1 MEIYF
6 LLILLGIIYIIAEIF
21 YIDEDTE
28 IKIRDAEYFEKFSQK
43 KIISRL
49 LNNNLIKNPV
59 LKNNKIL
66 IITYDNRNN
75 EKYIKMHNH
84 NIKKYCDKWGY
95 EYKFYNYCN
104 DNVYWCK
111 IYMVLN
117 ALKSGEWD
125 YVMWMDSDT
134 IIKDFDIN
142 LGFILNNFSSDIF
155 IGSDNN
161 KLYDLTNAGVFI
173 IKNSEV
179 GKQFL
184 LDCGNY
190 VSYKCLKEDGTLK
203 GEWAASCYEQ
213 GVMNLL
219 IAEKYS
225 NYTTLLSNDI
235 IFNFNRCSDNVF
247 IMHLYASSSNNRV
260 KCFNSKNPALTTK

>member
-6 LLILLGIIYIIAEIF
+6 LLILLAIIYIIVEIL
-21 YIDEDTE
+21 YIDDDTK
-28 IKIRDAEYFEKFSQK
+28 IKIKDAEYFDKFSQK

-59 LKNNKIL
+59 LKKNKIL
-66 IITYDNRNN
+66 IITYDNRSN
-75 EKYIKMHNH
+75 EKYIIIHND
-84 NIKKYCDKWGY
+84 NINKYCDKWGY
-95 EYKFYNYCN
+95 KYKFYNYCN
-104 DNVYWCK
+104 NNVYWCK
-111 IYMVLN
+111 IYMVLD
-117 ALKSGEWD
+117 ALKTGSWD

-134 IIKDFDIN
+134 IIKDFDLD
-142 LGFILNNFSSDIF
+142 LGYILNNFSSDIF

-173 IKNSEV
+173 IKNSLE
-179 GKQFL
+179 GIQFL
-184 LDCGNY
+184 QDCVGY
-190 VSYKCLKEDGTLK
+190 VSAKCLNKNGTLK

-225 NYTTLLSNDI
+225 NVTTLLSNDI
-235 IFNFNRCSDNVF
+235 IFNFNKCSNKVF
-247 IMHLYASSSNNRV
+247 IMHLYASSPNNRV
-260 KCFNSKNPALTTK
+260 KCFTSNNSALQIK